1 MPDARAAR
9 LLAPD
14 GRGAL
19 TERMGTGELSAEAWA
34 ATQVGAVRDAPAAR
48 RALLAATY
56 QRPSRRS
63 RRQLPYRR
71 AALSFMDWELR
82 RGILRPVT
90 DQAPGSPWW
99 RAVNDRL
106 LRDGCEAAA
115 RVEGR
120 AGATASSSVRRWL
133 AFISAPT
140 AARWWL
146 AHNASIVGAYLEH
159 RPLAERETLAER
171 FFMNVVLLRV
181 LYAHALIGAPQLALG
196 RCAPLGRLLGD
207 PRLGM
212 AGVFLSL
219 RRVLPDRYPLSE
231 DDIAPYLASEHRVGR
246 LMDYAVIAP
255 RLHALYAWSA
265 DVLDEPGLLRCIDGG
280 RPIYAWPVQRSDA
293 WHGDHLSWRGRAIG
307 NVLRAPDG

>member
-1 MPDARAAR
+1 MGHARADRRAAGDH
-9 LLAPD
+9 LLRHVTD
-14 GRGAL
+14 
-19 TERMGTGELSAEAWA
+19 ELSAPAWA
-34 ATQVGAVRDAPAAR
+34 AAQVSAVRDDPGAR

-82 RGILRPVT
+82 RGILRPVAGP
-90 DQAPGSPWW
+90 APGSPWW
-99 RAVNDRL
+99 RSVNDRL

-120 AGATASSSVRRWL
+120 AGAMANNSVRRWQ
-133 AFISAPT
+133 AFIAAPT

-196 RCAPLGRLLGD
+196 RFAPLGRLLGD

-219 RRVLPDRYPLSE
+219 RRVLPDRYPLT
-231 DDIAPYLASEHRVGR
+231 DDDLTPYLASEHRLGR
-246 LMDYAVIAP
+246 AMDYAVIAP
-255 RLHALYAWSA
+255 RLQALYAWSA
-265 DVLDEPGLLRCIDGG
+265 EALDEPGLLGCIEAG
-280 RPIYAWPVQRSDA
+280 RPTYAWPAERSDV
-293 WHGDHLSWRGRAIG
+293 WRGDHLSWRGRAIG
-307 NVLRAPDG
+307 RALQVPAG